1 MNMSCRL
8 FYYCKMRTLSLE
20 DILTD
25 FLVIVTNSVDTVVV
39 IRYII
44 VEEKNLQMGKG
55 LIVLSM

>member
-1 MNMSCRL
+1 
-8 FYYCKMRTLSLE
+8 MRTLSLE